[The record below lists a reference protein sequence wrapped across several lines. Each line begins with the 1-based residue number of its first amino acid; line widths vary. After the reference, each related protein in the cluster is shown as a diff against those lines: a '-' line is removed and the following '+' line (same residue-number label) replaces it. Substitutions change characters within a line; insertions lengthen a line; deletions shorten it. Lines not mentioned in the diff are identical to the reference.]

1 MNAHIPWVERTF
13 SFDFP
18 ADVYPELIERLR
30 GAPMRAEVMARGL
43 PREVLT
49 RRGGTKWSIQEHIGH
64 LADLD
69 RATFLPRLK
78 ELEAGAE
85 VLTPADMTNRATK
98 DAGHSGFG
106 IDDVVE
112 EFAGEELLVVELFD
126 LLKSFQGLLGRL
138 SEDARVRLK
147 RDTVSVTDKIQ
158 WLTELLERRIA
169 EGTIIFPRLPER
181 EAQYAS
187 HTYTVGHHGR
197 IIYDKGNDHLI
208 DADRCALL
216 AHYLDTQEPETVDLG
231 APVDSFGRR

>member
-98 DAGHSGFG
+98 DAGHSGVG

-112 EFAGEELLVVELFD
+112 EFRRTRSLVTTRLEAQVPLFFARAALHERLGKPMRVVD
-126 LLKSFQGLLGRL
+126 LLYFNAEHDDYHFERVSEIIERL
-138 SEDARVRLK
+138 RP
-147 RDTVSVTDKIQ
+147 
-158 WLTELLERRIA
+158 
-169 EGTIIFPRLPER
+169 GGPE
-181 EAQYAS
+181 A
-187 HTYTVGHHGR
+187 
-197 IIYDKGNDHLI
+197 
-208 DADRCALL
+208 
-216 AHYLDTQEPETVDLG
+216 
-231 APVDSFGRR
+231 